1 MAEREPSPR
10 AGRGRPIDPAMLKA
24 LAHPLR
30 IELLESLLD
39 QGPSTASGLGRTVG
53 ESSGTTSYHL
63 LRLANF
69 GLIEEADDIGS
80 GRDRYWRAVGGW
92 TLESDLM
99 DAPATQTDAQI
110 VVDLV
115 AQSNI
120 ERLMTWLRH
129 FQDWPPQWRDASMM
143 SHSRL
148 TLTPEQTGALG
159 EELLELVDRYRQVQH
174 ARNTP
179 GTAQVVAQ
187 TNLFPTGDPT
197 PMPACP
203 EDRAGL

>member
-1 MAEREPSPR
+1 MEEDERTPG
-10 AGRGRPIDPAMLKA
+10 AGRGRPINPVMLKA

-63 LRLANF
+63 RRLAKV
-69 GLIEEADDIGS
+69 GLIEEAEDVGT

-99 DAPATQTDAQI
+99 DAPATYAEARI

-115 AQSNI
+115 AHSNI
-120 ERLMTWLRH
+120 ERLMTWVRDS
-129 FQDWPPQWRDASMM
+129 QDWPPQWRDASMM

-148 TLTPEQTGALG
+148 TLTPEQTRTLAQ
-159 EELLELVDRYRQVQH
+159 ELLALIDRYRQVQH

-187 TNLFPTGDPT
+187 TNLFPTGEPDKN
-197 PMPACP
+197 AVG
-203 EDRAGL
+203 DS